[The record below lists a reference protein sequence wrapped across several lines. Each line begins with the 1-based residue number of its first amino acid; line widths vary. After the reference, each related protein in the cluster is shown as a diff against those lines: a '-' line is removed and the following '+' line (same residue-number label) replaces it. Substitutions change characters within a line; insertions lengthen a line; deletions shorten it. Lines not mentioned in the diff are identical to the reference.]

1 MKNYLKSKSGFYA
14 LNSFLMDRKKEF
26 GKYGKLGVHSLA
38 NMTVL
43 REFKTSLMMRDW
55 ENDRTNKQMD
65 LIINKMES
73 DTNIS
78 KASKQKADPSDT
90 TGNYSTYKQRR
101 GRPRGRGYR
110 GGYRGGRGYNGY
122 RGNTRGSYRG

>member
-73 DTNIS
+73 EDAKTSKGGKQKSDGTDTN
-78 KASKQKADPSDT
+78 DNSDRK
-90 TGNYSTYKQRR
+90 YRPYKPRR
-101 GRPRGRGYR
+101 GKPRGRGGYR
-110 GGYRGGRGYNGY
+110 GGYRGGRG
-122 RGNTRGSYRG
+122 